1 MVKYNIVLSENKNYI
16 IATYTNLNSAK
27 KFLKTMIKNNNI
39 IRKKYKLN
47 KLPKYEIIKEEIC

>member
-39 IRKKYKLN
+39 IRKKHKLN